1 MPAKLLLSDSAKEH
15 DLNPQQLE
23 SAWLSSIRQ
32 VWERVFV
39 GIDHHS
45 RQFTVS
51 AASGAQF
58 QANQGAR
65 GAGWMPVSIF
75 AQDGLGYVEFLDWLA
90 SQFPGVP
97 KERFTFVCEPTF
109 SQPLCHFLASVGFEP
124 ARIQWVKTTEVGTYR
139 KAKRIGKAGKNDHD
153 DARALATMAFEE
165 AALPHERRR
174 LFTVA
179 PHAPVAEGLRHL
191 ADDHARVSQQMV
203 AVKNRITE
211 LVLRLFPE
219 CRRVWSKKESGKKPD
234 GTVYEQR
241 LLNLFGGEL
250 PTRILAEYPT
260 ARAIADAGFDG
271 LWKRFGGPGIRK
283 QVVRD
288 LVELAGAS
296 AGMDSPLDAKRL
308 KLLIGE
314 YRHLEARLEDY
325 KAAMADTLQSDP
337 VLASLQNI
345 RFLGPQA
352 ISTIVGALGD
362 VSRFE
367 TDDAVKRYLNV
378 APVALPQTG
387 DVDERGVPI
396 QIWRLPTNSYKRV
409 GGVRHL
415 VYESPGLKTVR
426 KAAYLW
432 FEVLVKCAKV
442 APEDPFVQLY
452 QRLKERHQGKPRWM
466 SKVRWKVIAK
476 MLTTIYHCLRKG
488 VSYNPARVLTIK
500 VSSGIP
506 DILSVGA

>member
-1 MPAKLLLSDSAKEH
+1 M
-15 DLNPQQLE
+15 NPQQLE
-23 SAWLSSIRQ
+23 SAWLTQIRQ
-32 VWERVFV
+32 AWERVYV

-45 RQFTVS
+45 RQFTV
-51 AASGAQF
+51 AAATGAQF
-58 QANQGAR
+58 QANQSAK
-65 GAGWMPVSIF
+65 GAGWMPVSVF
-75 AQDGLGYVEFLDWLA
+75 AQDGLGYAELLEWLA
-90 SQFPGVP
+90 ALFPETP

-124 ARIQWVKTTEVGTYR
+124 AHIQWVKTTEVGTYR

-153 DARALATMAFEE
+153 DARALSTMAFED
-165 AALPHERRR
+165 AAMPHERRR
-174 LFTVA
+174 LFTAA

-191 ADDHARVSQQMV
+191 ADDHARVSQQLV

-234 GTVYEQR
+234 GTIYEQR

-260 ARAIADAGFDG
+260 ARSVAAAGFDE

-296 AGMDSPLDAKRL
+296 AGMDSPLDARRL
-308 KLLIGE
+308 KLLIAE
-314 YRHLEARLEDY
+314 YRHLESQLEAY
-325 KAAMADTLQSDP
+325 KAAMADTLNADP
-337 VLASLQNI
+337 VLASLQRI

-367 TDDAVKRYLNV
+367 SDGAVKRYLNV

-409 GGVRHL
+409 GGVRQL

-432 FEVLVKCAKV
+432 FEVLVKCAKS
-442 APEDPFVQLY
+442 APDDPFVQLY
-452 QRLKERHQGKPRWM
+452 QRLKEQHQGKPRWM

-476 MLTTIYHCLRKG
+476 MVTTLYHCLRKE
-488 VSYNPARVLTIK
+488 VCYNPDRVLTTK
-500 VSSGIP
+500 VPSGTP
-506 DILSVGA
+506 DILAAGA